1 MGPFIL
7 HCGVTDGKITHFDG
21 PRARAGSDFDDC
33 LTPASNGMKKIK
45 PISGFPEWLPNQK
58 LVEQYFIDRVREK
71 FELFGFTPIETRAV
85 EPLDQLLKQGE
96 TDKEIYVLRR
106 LQAAEGEGN
115 LNLGLH
121 YDLTVPFARY
131 VAQNRG
137 ELQFPMR
144 RYQIQK
150 AWRGER
156 PQEGRYREFYQA
168 DIDIIAE
175 NDLSVYFDA
184 EMVMLLHEV
193 VTSLPIPRI
202 RVQINN
208 RKVLEGFYRALG
220 VEDVHAVLRAVD
232 KLDKIGE
239 DGVAQILTGAV
250 GLGPAV
256 VDKCLELARVRGSDS
271 SVADSIMDLGVRGD
285 LLSAGVGELHYV
297 MRILESLPPG
307 SVIAD
312 LHIARGFDYYTGTVY
327 EGVMV
332 GHEDL
337 GAVCSGGRYDN
348 LASGGSSVRLPGVGI
363 SIGLSRILGR
373 LFSRNLLRASRST
386 PSCVL
391 VALAS
396 EEARAE
402 SNNVARALRARGIR
416 CEVFHSPA
424 RLGKQVQ
431 YAEKKGI
438 PFVWFT
444 QGQATGGNEVRDIRT
459 GVQVPADVDVWMPP
473 PDDLS
478 IEVFFD
484 EAG

>member
-1 MGPFIL
+1 
-7 HCGVTDGKITHFDG
+7 
-21 PRARAGSDFDDC
+21 
-33 LTPASNGMKKIK
+33 MKKIK
-45 PISGFPEWLPNQK
+45 PISGFPEWLPSQK
-58 LVEQYFIDRVREK
+58 LAEQYFIDRVREK

-85 EPLDQLLKQGE
+85 EPLDQLLKKGE

-106 LQAAEGEGN
+106 LHAAEEEGN

-137 ELQFPMR
+137 QLQFPMR

-175 NDLSVYFDA
+175 NELSVYFDA
-184 EMVMLLHEV
+184 EMVMLIHEV
-193 VTSLPIPRI
+193 VSSLPIPPI
-202 RVQINN
+202 TIHINN

-220 VEDVHAVLRAVD
+220 IEDVQGVLRVVD

-239 DGVAQILTGAV
+239 SGVSEILTGAI
-250 GLGPAV
+250 GLDPAIV
-256 VDKCLELARVRGSDS
+256 QKCLELARIRGFDS
-271 SVADSIMDLGVRGD
+271 SVADSIMSLGVQGD
-285 LLSAGVGELHYV
+285 LLKTGVEELRYV
-297 MRILESLPPG
+297 MKILESLPSG

-327 EGVMV
+327 EGIMR

-337 GAVCSGGRYDN
+337 GSVCSGGRYDN
-348 LASGGSSVRLPGVGI
+348 LASGGSSLKLPGVGI
-363 SIGLSRILGR
+363 SMGVSRILGR

-391 VALAS
+391 VALSS
-396 EEARAE
+396 EETRSE
-402 SNNVARALRARGIR
+402 SDRVAHALRARKIP

-424 RLGKQVQ
+424 KYGKQVN

-444 QGQATGGNEVRDIRT
+444 QGEKTNSHEVRDIRT
-459 GVQVPADVDVWMPP
+459 GVQVPADIDTWTPP
-473 PDDLS
+473 LDDLS
-478 IEVFFD
+478 VSVFFD
-484 EAG
+484 DQAQSG

>member
-1 MGPFIL
+1 
-7 HCGVTDGKITHFDG
+7 
-21 PRARAGSDFDDC
+21 
-33 LTPASNGMKKIK
+33 MKKIK
-45 PISGFPEWLPNQK
+45 PISGFPEWLPDQK
-58 LVEQYFIDRVREK
+58 LVEQYFIDRLREK
-71 FELFGFTPIETRAV
+71 FELFGFTPIETRSV

-121 YDLTVPFARY
+121 YDLTVPFTRY

-137 ELQFPMR
+137 QLQFPMR

-175 NDLSVYFDA
+175 NDLPVYFDA
-184 EMVMLLHEV
+184 EMVVLLHEV

-202 RVQINN
+202 TVHINN

-220 VEDVHAVLRAVD
+220 IEDVPAVLRAVD

-239 DGVAQILTGAV
+239 QAVSQILTATV
-250 GLGPAV
+250 GLAPAV
-256 VDKCLELARVRGSDS
+256 VEKCLDLARIRGFDA
-271 SVADSIMDLGVRGD
+271 SVADAIMDLGVQGD
-285 LLSAGVGELHYV
+285 LLRAGVDELRYV
-297 MRILESLPPG
+297 MRILEPLPGG
-307 SVIAD
+307 SVVAD

-327 EGVMV
+327 EGIMM

-348 LASGGSSVRLPGVGI
+348 LASGGSSLKLPGVGI

-373 LFSRNLLRASRST
+373 LFSRGLLRASRSA
-386 PSCVL
+386 PSSVL
-391 VALAS
+391 VALTS
-396 EEARAE
+396 EETRPE
-402 SNNVARALRARGIR
+402 SNDVARALRVRKIP
-416 CEVFHSPA
+416 CEVFHTPA
-424 RLGKQVQ
+424 KYGKQVQ

-444 QGQATGGNEVRDIRT
+444 QGEQTGGHEVRDIRT
-459 GVQVPADVDVWMPP
+459 GVQAPADVNTWTPP

-478 IEVFFD
+478 IKVSFD
-484 EAG
+484 DRGRSGE